1 VLQFPPPTKLIVYFQ
16 ALYILIKLME
26 FRLKV
31 LDNEENEK
39 KISDLII
46 ETRASVNKF
55 KIRNQVHVYRVSIG
69 YGA

>member
-1 VLQFPPPTKLIVYFQ
+1 M
-16 ALYILIKLME
+16 IKLME

>member
-1 VLQFPPPTKLIVYFQ
+1 
-16 ALYILIKLME
+16 ME
-26 FRLKV
+26 YRLKV

-55 KIRNQVHVYRVSIG
+55 KVRNQVYRVSIG
-69 YGA
+69 YSAYCHFQKYFSFIMAVSFIGGGNWSKS

>member
-1 VLQFPPPTKLIVYFQ
+1 MGRGDGVGQ
-16 ALYILIKLME
+16 AKIYDDFFWGVKHHL
-26 FRLKV
+26 LKV

-55 KIRNQVHVYRVSIG
+55 KIRNQVHIYRVSIG

>member
-1 VLQFPPPTKLIVYFQ
+1 VIKFVCDLQQVG
-16 ALYILIKLME
+16 ASVSLME

-55 KIRNQVHVYRVSIG
+55 KIRNQVHIYRVSIG

>member
-1 VLQFPPPTKLIVYFQ
+1 
-16 ALYILIKLME
+16 ME
-26 FRLKV
+26 YRLKV

-39 KISDLII
+39 KMSDLII

-55 KIRNQVHVYRVSIG
+55 KVRNQVYRVSIG